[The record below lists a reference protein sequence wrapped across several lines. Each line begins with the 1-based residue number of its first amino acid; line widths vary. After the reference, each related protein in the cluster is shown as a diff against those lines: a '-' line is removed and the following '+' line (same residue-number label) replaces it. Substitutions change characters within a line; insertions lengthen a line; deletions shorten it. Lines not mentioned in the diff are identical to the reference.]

1 MRRVKFI
8 FQLVELLLA
17 MYEEL
22 GLLEELRIPREV
34 LKKFLVR
41 FGVHT
46 YIVWL
51 EGQLTLSE
59 ECAVHATKEGF
70 PAQTKIGKSSGFS
83 RGVSL

>member
-1 MRRVKFI
+1 MRKVKFI

-46 YIVWL
+46 Y
-51 EGQLTLSE
+51 GM
-59 ECAVHATKEGF
+59 A
-70 PAQTKIGKSSGFS
+70 
-83 RGVSL
+83 

>member
-1 MRRVKFI
+1 MPKDRKAQALKNQGTVPT
-8 FQLVELLLA
+8 LVC
-17 MYEEL
+17 
-22 GLLEELRIPREV
+22 I
-34 LKKFLVR
+34 
-41 FGVHT
+41 HT
-46 YIVWL
+46 VWLDTDTVWL